1 MQSRSDLKVGIEMRV
16 MAGALTGV
24 GNYSLNLLE
33 ALVSDYAYLQYAG
46 FGLLSW
52 KAVDAAALK
61 RIEAAKSSRAETKGF
76 AADRID
82 SLRTMVRKRLSQSD
96 LALTLYRMQ
105 FSRTVKRQSFDLF
118 HAFNFLPFA
127 DPGVVTLP
135 VIYDLSFIRYPD
147 AHPPERMKRLSGLP
161 ALLDR
166 APLVQTISQFSRNE
180 ISAVYGYP
188 KERIFVAPPAANKVF
203 RPLGAEVVRGELRE
217 FGISMGNYLLAVGTL
232 EPRKNLRTLITAYA
246 GLPKAVRSAAPLVIV
261 GGAGWGELDL
271 PIGTSAL
278 LSEGSLI
285 FLGSVSNSQL
295 RSLYEGAIALLFPS
309 IYEGFGMPVV
319 EAMACGTPVVHS
331 EDTSMDEITHG
342 LATRIPALDV
352 DAWTS
357 EMRKLISE
365 PSSNSEA
372 SRAKRISQAAT
383 FDWHRSAA
391 LVEDAYTKL
400 RRG

>member
-135 VIYDLSFIRYPD
+135 VIYDLSFVRYPD
-147 AHPPERMKRLSGLP
+147 AHPPERLKRLSGLP

-180 ISAVYGYP
+180 IVSRLWLSKRTYFCG
-188 KERIFVAPPAANKVF
+188 AA
-203 RPLGAEVVRGELRE
+203 RCEQ
-217 FGISMGNYLLAVGTL
+217 
-232 EPRKNLRTLITAYA
+232 
-246 GLPKAVRSAAPLVIV
+246 
-261 GGAGWGELDL
+261 DL
-271 PIGTSAL
+271 PTAWRGGRPRRAQRVWDLDGQLPSCCRNARTPEKSANADN
-278 LSEGSLI
+278 GI
-285 FLGSVSNSQL
+285 CGASQG
-295 RSLYEGAIALLFPS
+295 REERCSAG
-309 IYEGFGMPVV
+309 
-319 EAMACGTPVVHS
+319 
-331 EDTSMDEITHG
+331 
-342 LATRIPALDV
+342 
-352 DAWTS
+352 
-357 EMRKLISE
+357 
-365 PSSNSEA
+365 
-372 SRAKRISQAAT
+372 
-383 FDWHRSAA
+383 HRR
-391 LVEDAYTKL
+391 
-400 RRG
+400 RRGLGRIGPPNRDIGAT

>member
-1 MQSRSDLKVGIEMRV
+1 MQPRRDLKVGIEMRA

-24 GNYSLNLLE
+24 GNYSLNLLQ
-33 ALVSDYAYLQYAG
+33 ALVNDYAYLQYAG
-46 FGLLSW
+46 FGLFSW
-52 KAVDAAALK
+52 KEVDAAALK
-61 RIEAAKSSRAETKGF
+61 RIEAANSSRAETKGL
-76 AADRID
+76 AADRSD
-82 SLRTMVRKRLSQSD
+82 SLRTLVRKRLSRSD
-96 LALTLYRMQ
+96 LALTLYRTQ

-147 AHPPERMKRLSGLP
+147 AHPPERLKRLRGLP

-180 ISAVYGYP
+180 IVAVYGYP
-188 KERIFVAPPAANKVF
+188 KERIFVATPAANKVF
-203 RPLGAEVVRGELRE
+203 RPLGAAVVRGELGE

-246 GLPKAVRSAAPLVIV
+246 GLPGRQARHSASHRRRRGL
-261 GGAGWGELDL
+261 GELDL
-271 PIGTSAL
+271 PTWTSAL

-295 RSLYEGAIALLFPS
+295 RSLYEGATALLFPS

-319 EAMACGTPVVHS
+319 EAMACGTPVAHS
-331 EDTSMDEITHG
+331 KDTAMDEITHG
-342 LATRIPALDV
+342 LATCIPALDV

-357 EMRKLISE
+357 VMRTLIDE
-365 PSSNSEA
+365 PDNSDA

-383 FDWHRSAA
+383 FDWHKSAA
-391 LVEDAYTKL
+391 QVEDAYTKL
-400 RRG
+400 RRT

>member
-1 MQSRSDLKVGIEMRV
+1 MQSRSELKVGIEMRV

-135 VIYDLSFIRYPD
+135 VIYDLSFVRYPD

-188 KERIFVAPPAANKVF
+188 KERIFVAPPAANKIF

-217 FGISMGNYLLAVGTL
+217 FGTL
-232 EPRKNLRTLITAYA
+232 DGQLPSCCRNARTPEKSANADNGICGAPQGLEELCSA
-246 GLPKAVRSAAPLVIV
+246 G
-261 GGAGWGELDL
+261 
-271 PIGTSAL
+271 
-278 LSEGSLI
+278 
-285 FLGSVSNSQL
+285 
-295 RSLYEGAIALLFPS
+295 
-309 IYEGFGMPVV
+309 
-319 EAMACGTPVVHS
+319 
-331 EDTSMDEITHG
+331 
-342 LATRIPALDV
+342 
-352 DAWTS
+352 
-357 EMRKLISE
+357 
-365 PSSNSEA
+365 
-372 SRAKRISQAAT
+372 
-383 FDWHRSAA
+383 HRR
-391 LVEDAYTKL
+391 
-400 RRG
+400 RRGLGRIGPPNRDIGAT